1 MARLRINA
9 PDGKILRVEV
19 PEGARPEQFD
29 AITADILSDYEASK
43 IETPGTVKSG
53 ALGFMSGIPGG
64 QTVTS
69 GITALGPK
77 TYEEAHR
84 GLETLKSKAWE
95 EHPVAYG
102 AGKTAGF
109 VGTAL
114 TVPASIPG
122 AVGIGIGAGL
132 DVASK
137 PEEFIADAVKGAAF
151 GGAFGAA
158 GKYVVGP
165 AVKTVV
171 NKLAPAIG
179 KRSVAAL
186 GKPSVKDVE
195 TYLKNP
201 EAIRKA
207 LTTPQMAEKLAGTVE
222 DVGKAS
228 GQLGTMARSTLSPTK
243 SPLNMRNMMEIFDE
257 AQQKYLTEGLA
268 TSQADEIALKAL
280 NNQFTRLAKIAEQ
293 HGGEIPETT
302 LQSIVRKLQAGV
314 KENTWGNP
322 DASAAQDAMKNLS
335 GKLNAL
341 LKKSNIAF
349 KEGMIP
355 SAEAAALKGD
365 IVGKFK
371 LETAPFGK
379 VSPTEATSTKMA
391 SILKEGKTESQ
402 DMLRRLQDL
411 TGVNF
416 LKLAETAK
424 TKSAFTAGGSS
435 QGINVIA
442 HTAGYGVG
450 ALSNVPGGRLIGSLL
465 GGVAGHNID
474 GGQVAK
480 RILDAYL
487 SGSARFSNSAL
498 VGVLAKYG
506 PILVNAAKAGGNQL
520 AATHFVLG
528 TSDPEYQ
535 ELEREVAGQ

>member
-1 MARLRINA
+1 MPRLKINA
-9 PDGKILRVEV
+9 PDGMILRVNL
-19 PEGARPEQFD
+19 PDD
-29 AITADILSDYEASK
+29 ATEDQYDSITNDVLSDYEASK
-43 IETPGTVKSG
+43 IEAPGALKSG
-53 ALGFMSGIPGG
+53 ALGVMSGIPGA
-64 QTVTS
+64 QTVAS
-69 GITALGPK
+69 AVGAIGEK

-102 AGKTAGF
+102 AGKGAGF

-114 TVPASIPG
+114 VTPASIPG
-122 AVGIGIGAGL
+122 AVAIGAGAGL

-137 PEEFIADAVKGAAF
+137 PEDFIADAAKGAAF

-158 GKYVVGP
+158 GKHIIGP
-165 AVKTVV
+165 AVKTMVS
-171 NKLAPAIG
+171 KFAPAVG
-179 KRSVAAL
+179 KRTVAAL
-186 GKPSVKDVE
+186 GRPTVKDVE
-195 TYLKNP
+195 SYLKNP

-222 DVGKAS
+222 DVGKVS
-228 GQLGTMARSTLSPTK
+228 SQLGGMARGTLSPTK
-243 SPLNMRNMMEIFDE
+243 SPLNINNMLEVFDE

-268 TSQADEIALKAL
+268 ASKADRIAIKAL
-280 NNQFTRLAKIAEQ
+280 DDEFTLLMNIAEKN
-293 HGGEIPETT
+293 GGNIPETT

-335 GKLNAL
+335 GKLNSL

-349 KEGMIP
+349 KEGMVP
-355 SAEAAALKGD
+355 AAETAALKGD
-365 IVGKFK
+365 IAGKFK

-379 VSPTEATSTKMA
+379 VSPTEATSAKVG

-402 DMLRRLQDL
+402 DMLRRLQDM
-411 TGVNF
+411 TGVDF
-416 LKLAETAK
+416 LKLAESAK
-424 TKSAFTAGGSS
+424 IKGAFEAGGAS
-435 QGINVIA
+435 QGMNVIA
-442 HTAGYGVG
+442 HTAGYGIG
-450 ALSNVPGGRLIGSLL
+450 ALSNIPGGRLIGSLL
-465 GGVAGHNID
+465 GGVVGHNID

-487 SGSARFSNSAL
+487 SGSAQFANSAMAA
-498 VGVLAKYG
+498 VLAKYG

-535 ELEREVAGQ
+535 ELESEMTGQ